1 MLCNDAEETKM
12 SRRWTLKYGLA
23 AVLVAIVVIAFVLYA
38 NPLSFTPNQASGT
51 TSFAV
56 MLTDPPTVP
65 AGTTVLNLT
74 YSNIALH
81 VAYPNGTSEWL
92 PVNASGTINL
102 FSLVNMSQTI
112 ASTSIP
118 TGSAVDK
125 IQFSITDVEAKV
137 NGTVYPVTTLS
148 STLVVLIA
156 NSEVN
161 QTLSGVLVDFN
172 PTLVQI
178 QATDSNGTLVNYY
191 VLVPS
196 AVATIVT
203 SLNREQIKVGNIV
216 ELGQDNRARLVRVV
230 EKFLKNVTI
239 VSASLS
245 VNGNATS
252 ISVTLTNSGNVT
264 FRIYGLTLHG
274 EFNATR
280 TWEKNRNHEHNDERI
295 HPDTIPFKVNGS
307 SLIPLLGTDHEDE
320 HEDMDPGHMALSS
333 LALEPGQNVTL
344 SFSGVI
350 ALHPDKDNNNGP
362 AMVVTPIVDENYT
375 IRLMGAGFQTFDL
388 TATS

>member
-216 ELGQDNRARLVRVV
+216 ELD
-230 EKFLKNVTI
+230 
-239 VSASLS
+239 
-245 VNGNATS
+245 
-252 ISVTLTNSGNVT
+252 
-264 FRIYGLTLHG
+264 
-274 EFNATR
+274 R
-280 TWEKNRNHEHNDERI
+280 TTEQ
-295 HPDTIPFKVNGS
+295 GS
-307 SLIPLLGTDHEDE
+307 CAWLR
-320 HEDMDPGHMALSS
+320 SS
-333 LALEPGQNVTL
+333 
-344 SFSGVI
+344 
-350 ALHPDKDNNNGP
+350 
-362 AMVVTPIVDENYT
+362 
-375 IRLMGAGFQTFDL
+375 
-388 TATS
+388 